1 MAATAMPMAAAAA
14 AAMAMD
20 QDGGG
25 GSSASVG
32 GLAGMLPI
40 RAPELP
46 PETRLLIKVPTG
58 EDLIEFA
65 NTHIHNNR
73 VFAHFQHALQY
84 AASFHPDTGIPHPHP
99 AFGSLHIPLPLPRT
113 TDLNGVE
120 HPPSPRTQLRLLEEE
135 AFQPAEEEEEWG
147 QLRPGETEDQWQARH
162 GFSSLTP
169 AAVQIFDSSR
179 KFREERA
186 AQEAAEA
193 QRQQLLDDQ
202 LPDDDP
208 QNSFQQTLAYAFG
221 NNTVDDQVG
230 YGGPAEGQAQQQ
242 GIASFPSNSS
252 HDPLHFANF
261 YNPAFLGMHPPSS
274 TTMQDEQQAFAFH
287 NQAAQGPMNALQ
299 AAIDAATAQAA
310 QSSIDAPQATID
322 AALPPP
328 PGPPPVAPT
337 TSIPISNQ
345 LDYGAADEDD
355 DDSMHDGHHHS
366 RQPAPQQPAVG
377 GALMAA
383 IAASRTHT
391 QYETSSPQNYYV
403 PLSPSLNDTPLPP
416 AVLPEDYEG
425 FELGPSAG
433 ADDDD
438 DVVEVPQPTSQPSTS
453 NTKADANANANA
465 NAKTNK
471 GLPAK
476 PTPAAST
483 TPANA
488 PWRADERAR
497 NFIKAKPV
505 KPDIVEQY
513 YTRKS
518 LQAKILSSS
527 TSSSSSRTNK
537 RRREEADEDAVK
549 KLLLGEVEEEEGESD
564 DESFSV
570 RHTSSA
576 VRFCK
581 QEHKLELATEEA
593 G

>member
-1 MAATAMPMAAAAA
+1 MLETSSPATSADATTALGTSAPSQAGRAMWMVGSAPVPSNSGRGRFDGFLLNQPAPPLTKPRSPAALEPESDFSAATNGPALDSEA
-14 AAMAMD
+14 
-20 QDGGG
+20 
-25 GSSASVG
+25 
-32 GLAGMLPI
+32 
-40 RAPELP
+40 
-46 PETRLLIKVPTG
+46 RLTP
-58 EDLIEFA
+58 
-65 NTHIHNNR
+65 
-73 VFAHFQHALQY
+73 
-84 AASFHPDTGIPHPHP
+84 
-99 AFGSLHIPLPLPRT
+99 
-113 TDLNGVE
+113 
-120 HPPSPRTQLRLLEEE
+120 LRLL
-135 AFQPAEEEEEWG
+135 APFQSNYSS
-147 QLRPGETEDQWQARH
+147 GE
-162 GFSSLTP
+162 LN
-169 AAVQIFDSSR
+169 V
-179 KFREERA
+179 
-186 AQEAAEA
+186 
-193 QRQQLLDDQ
+193 
-202 LPDDDP
+202 
-208 QNSFQQTLAYAFG
+208 
-221 NNTVDDQVG
+221 V
-230 YGGPAEGQAQQQ
+230 
-242 GIASFPSNSS
+242 
-252 HDPLHFANF
+252 ANF

-513 YTRKS
+513 YTR
-518 LQAKILSSS
+518 
-527 TSSSSSRTNK
+527 
-537 RRREEADEDAVK
+537 
-549 KLLLGEVEEEEGESD
+549 
-564 DESFSV
+564 
-570 RHTSSA
+570 
-576 VRFCK
+576 
-581 QEHKLELATEEA
+581 
-593 G
+593 